1 MSRIHG
7 WADELSRLDRHYSSA
22 LPTPDTAS
30 LAEQMRTGKVPGV
43 SLAAGDL
50 DGELWADGYGSTG
63 DAESNPIGTQT
74 IFQACSISKHV
85 AAFGTLRLV
94 DQGVLDLDAD
104 IDGYLTSWKLPA
116 SDGWRPRITLR
127 QLLAHTAGLSYN
139 WFPGYGPDLPLPTT
153 DQTLRG
159 EPPAN
164 TPPVRASLLPGSQWR
179 YSGSH
184 YAVLQ
189 QLLTDVTGTP
199 FDELMRTLVI
209 EPAGLSD
216 SSYRQDFP
224 DQRPG
229 QVAMAHFTPGTP
241 VPGGWQNM
249 PEMAG
254 AGLWTT
260 PGDLVRLDLEI
271 VRAAEG
277 NSVLLSRELAEQM
290 LTPQVPDGMGLGTQ
304 VETVDGRLRFGHGG
318 TNVGYRCFTIA
329 WPDLGTAVAAMAN
342 SDNATELVLII
353 QAAAQR
359 YFGAAVPEPDGSLT
373 SDQVTGRYQLRDDF
387 QLEVYAGQGTLSVT
401 APGQPQV
408 DLVPLPAGRYRIPG
422 LDCQVWFDREDDA
435 IVLRLYQEGATHS
448 AQRKAG

>member
-1 MSRIHG
+1 
-7 WADELSRLDRHYSSA
+7 
-22 LPTPDTAS
+22 
-30 LAEQMRTGKVPGV
+30 
-43 SLAAGDL
+43 
-50 DGELWADGYGSTG
+50 
-63 DAESNPIGTQT
+63 
-74 IFQACSISKHV
+74 
-85 AAFGTLRLV
+85 
-94 DQGVLDLDAD
+94 
-104 IDGYLTSWKLPA
+104 
-116 SDGWRPRITLR
+116 
-127 QLLAHTAGLSYN
+127 
-139 WFPGYGPDLPLPTT
+139 
-153 DQTLRG
+153 
-159 EPPAN
+159 
-164 TPPVRASLLPGSQWR
+164 
-179 YSGSH
+179 
-184 YAVLQ
+184 VLQ
-189 QLLTDVTGTP
+189 QLLTDVTRTP

-329 WPDLGTAVAAMAN
+329 WPDLGAAVAAMAN
-342 SDNATELVLII
+342 SDNATELVLSI

-359 YFGAAVPEPDGSLT
+359 YFGGAVPEPDGSLT
-373 SDQVTGRYQLRDDF
+373 SDQVTGRYQLRDGF
-387 QLEVYAGQGTLSVT
+387 QLEVHAGQGTRA
-401 APGQPQV
+401 APVPGGRDTFGAARGRIMTRTY
-408 DLVPLPAGRYRIPG
+408 DLGGTRDHRRQARAIRPSRLGGTVPRIHH
-422 LDCQVWFDREDDA
+422 
-435 IVLRLYQEGATHS
+435 VLRARR
-448 AQRKAG
+448 AAGNV